1 MRNKIIYF
9 ISFISIFI
17 IQLQAC
23 NNEESINYQRYYVN
37 GKGLYEKHCQNCHG
51 GDGKGLGT
59 LYPPLTD
66 TAYLIKNKAKLA
78 CVIKNGLNKQV
89 TVNKVT
95 YDEPMPGNISLADID
110 VAQVIVYITNSFGSK
125 QGFYDSAQ
133 VTEDLKNCN

>member
-1 MRNKIIYF
+1 MRNKIIYY

>member
-1 MRNKIIYF
+1 MRNKIIYSLLF
-9 ISFISIFI
+9 LSII
-17 IQLQAC
+17 LIQLQAC
-23 NNEESINYQRYYVN
+23 KTEQGINYQIYYVN

-51 GDGKGLGT
+51 GDGKGLGR

-66 TAYLIKNKAKLA
+66 TTYLIKNKTSLA
-78 CVIKNGLNKQV
+78 CIIKNGLTKQV
-89 TVNKVT
+89 TVNKVL